1 MNISTKPMTMSTG
14 SGTQT
19 HLQKEQS
26 GPEIVESYA
35 ERLINEVFEDVE
47 RVLDGG
53 SLPKEPLRTEY
64 VSVQTV
70 NVPPIV
76 LPTTVVIPPKKE
88 RRQGKTVEA
97 KAVKSD
103 DKDGNSFDKLLFGG
117 ACGALAITLLLWL
130 ASRSDLQQ
138 MFTKAPTPAPTA
150 VPSAPPA
157 PPNPKAE
164 ADAKFSKYM
173 LQSLDSIATK
183 QVAVQSAAT
192 KPSGVPQVS
201 TINLAPLPMSLNL
214 ADAPSLAQALN
225 RLADSLNK
233 VAVQQPASTS
243 TAAKPPQASPLPVA
257 SATTVAKAPTPAP
270 SKQVALASPTVSPT
284 ATPTAT
290 ATPTPTPT
298 VTQTVTTTPTPTPTP
313 AVTVTVTASPQAETA
328 PRPAPEITLQAL
340 PTLDTLPPEV
350 APPVAMTPSGSM
362 SILRGTLEFGERS
375 AALFDIDG
383 VPRRVYVGETIG
395 SSGWTLGEVSKDGVT
410 IRRNGEVRSI
420 GVGQQL

>member
-76 LPTTVVIPPKKE
+76 LPTTVVIPPQKE

-97 KAVKSD
+97 KAVKSE

-130 ASRSDLQQ
+130 ASRTELQQ
-138 MFTKAPTPAPTA
+138 MFTKAPAPAPA
-150 VPSAPPA
+150 AAPSAPPA

-183 QVAVQSAAT
+183 QVAVQTAT
-192 KPSGVPQVS
+192 KQPGVPQVS

-243 TAAKPPQASPLPVA
+243 TATKPPQASPLPVA
-257 SATTVAKAPTPAP
+257 STTTVAKAPTPAP
-270 SKQVALASPTVSPT
+270 SKQVALASPTPSPTVSPT
-284 ATPTAT
+284 ATAT
-290 ATPTPTPT
+290 TTPTPTPT
-298 VTQTVTTTPTPTPTP
+298 VTQTVTTTPTPTP